1 MAEKHG
7 RGRPVSRKILVEE
20 GYVEKVT
27 GKKPSVVSVS
37 LSAEAQLARVRLRE
51 RWELASVLNFLHVF
65 QPIIGS
71 KLEIS
76 AEEIETALI
85 MPNNALAELHISL
98 LKGIPPVSKNLTD
111 SDMWVTVLCKKLAI
125 WWPWVAD
132 GEIPLTPAHG
142 EEISRYKEIDPTNRL
157 LILKALCEIRA
168 FQVDMLSY
176 INDAVKDG
184 TKLSTFRKDKI
195 GGDGNGT
202 TYWYDG
208 DSVIGHRLYKEVR
221 RVEFKPSLNGKRQ
234 LTQPTITF
242 QWETLATNLEEFR
255 DLSDKLCSPKSM
267 VEAAVGDIVRN
278 EIIPVLEAP
287 KKKKERALKRQQRQA
302 MLLNGF
308 LDSCGIGHSHL
319 LRDRK
324 PVSYTYDEYDQ
335 SIHEA
340 IQPTIIKKTTQEQKL
355 GRKYKKSKGRSG
367 ISSESLHQDAYLD
380 YSVQRSGP
388 MKSNDSDVK
397 SAGTNVD
404 DKYGGDYDSKTASGA
419 DVDSDGSSHGKQNNN
434 ITHRNRIR
442 KHSERWNGLSA
453 EEVVGL
459 RRSKRKAGNTTDL
472 NLETQS
478 NLDPINRLGQLSFRN
493 TALEPLIISDSE
505 GENF

>member
-98 LKGIPPVSKNLTD
+98 LK
-111 SDMWVTVLCKKLAI
+111 
-125 WWPWVAD
+125 
-132 GEIPLTPAHG
+132 
-142 EEISRYKEIDPTNRL
+142 
-157 LILKALCEIRA
+157 
-168 FQVDMLSY
+168 QVDMLSY

>member
-125 WWPWVAD
+125 WWPW
-132 GEIPLTPAHG
+132 
-142 EEISRYKEIDPTNRL
+142 
-157 LILKALCEIRA
+157 
-168 FQVDMLSY
+168 QVDMLSY